1 MENIFSPIT
10 QALGP
15 VMSSKL
21 GHALMGLLLLVVGLF
36 IVKFV
41 AGFVRRLLER
51 FDFLN
56 NHNLAN
62 PIASLIKALLTLFVL
77 LAVLQHFGLTE
88 VLDPLKGMLNKFL
101 SYIPNIIGAGV
112 IAYAGWIIAR
122 IVSELAGVA
131 LNRVDNQIARRTG
144 YKDIRLGKL
153 GSSLVFAAILL
164 PIAVAAL
171 DALNIPAITEPASAM
186 INKLWAAI
194 PNIVG
199 AAIIL
204 VVSYFAAKF
213 VTHMLTGILAGLGI
227 NQLPARL
234 GIQNLFTPSFTPT
247 RLING
252 AIMFFSMLTATTAAV
267 STLGI
272 GIISDVFAR
281 TLEFGGSILIGSII
295 LVIGYT
301 LSGLV
306 YNKLAATSGT
316 MLANIARFA
325 ILGLVLAMGLRAMG
339 LADNIVSMAFGF
351 TLGTVA
357 IALSIA
363 FGLGGREAAR
373 ALSNHWVKRLM
384 KR

>member
-51 FDFLN
+51 VDFLN

-88 VLDPLKGMLNKFL
+88 VLEPLKGMLNKFL

-144 YKDIRLGKL
+144 YKDVRLGKL

-194 PNIVG
+194 PNIIG
-199 AAIIL
+199 AVIIL

-213 VTHMLTGILAGLGI
+213 VTHILTGILAGLGI

-272 GIISDVFAR
+272 DIVSDVFAR

>member
-1 MENIFSPIT
+1 
-10 QALGP
+10 
-15 VMSSKL
+15 MSSKL

>member
-272 GIISDVFAR
+272 DIISDVFAR

-306 YNKLAATSGT
+306 YNKLATTSGT